1 MLAEAL
7 AASDAALEDG
17 IYANVINITSEDQL
31 FCGWMGWCKG
41 ERHAGYLDQLLPRED
56 RVTPAVSLLDGDP
69 LALGWIG
76 NLLHAPMRAL
86 GVTAFGESA
95 ALPDLYH
102 KHRIDADAVIGA
114 SAQLLFT
121 RSGHYG

>member
-17 IYANVINITSEDQL
+17 IYANVINVTSVDAL
-31 FCGWMGWCKG
+31 FRGWMRLCQG
-41 ERHAGYLDQLLPRED
+41 ERHAGYLDQLLPLKD
-56 RVTPAVSLLDGDP
+56 RDTPAVTLLDGHP
-69 LALGWIG
+69 LALGWLG
-76 NLLHAPMRAL
+76 NLLHAPVRAL

-102 KHRIDADAVIGA
+102 KHQIDADAVLGA
-114 SAQLLFT
+114 IAQLLFT
-121 RSGHYG
+121 S